1 MTMASW
7 QRVALALGALQAKDK
22 EAVKSMIG
30 AGTTTRAWPL
40 LVVYKGI
47 IVDHS
52 TEDTD
57 LPMPRRNS

>member
-7 QRVALALGALQAKDK
+7 QRVGSSLGALQAKDK

-40 LVVYKGI
+40 LMVYKGI

-57 LPMPRRNS
+57 HLMPRRIS